1 MPRSRPHATPPDA
14 QPQPYLLDAATP
26 GAASSLWGL
35 VSANVLHGAVTC
47 VTARGDGLIL
57 SYTADGG
64 ALSITVLAGP
74 NKPRFY
80 PASVEE
86 AERVL
91 NAIADW
97 ATDNPG
103 K

>member
-1 MPRSRPHATPPDA
+1 MPRRTPHAPASDA
-14 QPQPYLLDAATP
+14 QPQPYMFDAATP
-26 GAASSLWGL
+26 GGAATLWGL
-35 VSANVLHGAVTC
+35 VNPNILHGAVTC

-64 ALSITVLAGP
+64 ALSITVLAGA

-80 PASVEE
+80 PATVEE